1 MMVLSLTCNQLS
13 NIPDSFQECVNLTA
27 LHISSN
33 RFRQLP
39 RCVDNLTQVC
49 RGVQFIYR
57 CRFICVY
64 IGIYMY
70 MYIHIYLWI
79 LTEIVA
85 LMWMLHR
92 CSGVMM
98 ISYITSRCDS
108 DILYHS
114 AYSPAS
120 RCESDILHHS
130 VCSSCITA
138 TDALVWFWHPISR
151 CHSDIPYQI
160 VIVISYTTVYAHLT
174 VQPQML

>member
-1 MMVLSLTCNQLS
+1 MCRNDGPESHVQHNTLQHTATHCNTLQHTATHCNTLQHTATHHTAIHTYIHIRSLPETIGSCVAMMVLSLTCNQLS

-70 MYIHIYLWI
+70 MYIHIYL
-79 LTEIVA
+79 
-85 LMWMLHR
+85 
-92 CSGVMM
+92 
-98 ISYITSRCDS
+98 
-108 DILYHS
+108 
-114 AYSPAS
+114 
-120 RCESDILHHS
+120 
-130 VCSSCITA
+130 
-138 TDALVWFWHPISR
+138 
-151 CHSDIPYQI
+151 
-160 VIVISYTTVYAHLT
+160 
-174 VQPQML
+174 